1 MEADATTVAEES
13 ERPKVHV
20 VNGGNMDPI
29 DILSEEHRL
38 IRQAL
43 DAFSLATHKMEQG
56 INPPLE
62 FFEKAVEFS
71 RTYIDKRHH
80 FKEEYLMFG
89 RLAEKHQ
96 SELDAEIE
104 ALRQQHDHGREFISE
119 MGNALD
125 GYGKGKDAQV
135 TIMIENVAALVT
147 LYRHHVHREDQ
158 TFFPMVEKDLSQE
171 ELDDLGELFVK
182 EDEKGERGSLEGMQ
196 QLANE
201 LVALL

>member
-1 MEADATTVAEES
+1 
-13 ERPKVHV
+13 
-20 VNGGNMDPI
+20 MDPI
-29 DILSEEHRL
+29 EILSEEHRL

-43 DAFSLATHKMEQG
+43 DAFSLAARKMEQG
-56 INPPLE
+56 VNPPVE

-71 RTYIDKRHH
+71 RTFIDKRHH

-89 RLAEKHQ
+89 RLAERHQ

-135 TIMIENVAALVT
+135 TIMVENLAALVT
-147 LYRHHVHREDQ
+147 LYRHHVHREDHV
-158 TFFPMVEKDLSQE
+158 FFPMVEKDLPKE

-182 EDEKGERGSLEGMQ
+182 EDEKAGRGTFVSMQ
-196 QLANE
+196 RLADE
-201 LVALL
+201 LVTLL